1 MKIVRNV
8 GHLFRKKRRSLN
20 NKKAIS
26 PIISVLLLI
35 IVVVSIILII
45 LDWGTLFTQN
55 QTNKVT
61 AFSENKS
68 LSGYLKIT
76 DIRDNN
82 LIIAN
87 NHNLYDVNII
97 GYKIRTDDQKHS
109 DYNHLNSLIYLEY
122 PLFLEAKKEINLE
135 ILCFPSNEFD
145 LDLYTSNNKYIS
157 LEVENDEMISPS
169 SCLDYGLVGHWDFK
183 DIGSLTL
190 SDKSGNGND
199 GTIHGTTVN
208 EFWAQGNGKGVFD
221 GVDDYVEIPHTSGFS
236 LSSDFTYVLVFN
248 SNDVSLPYQT
258 LIGKKSY
265 WKKGFFISNN
275 DLRGYV
281 GRSISATASRSS
293 TPNLSSNSWVSAVM
307 VNNDEDKLIYLY
319 MNGQEVSSYSSQIAG
334 SGDIIENSYV
344 LRISN
349 TGSGYP
355 FEAFSGLIS
364 NVRIYNRALSSQEIE
379 DLYNLTKGR
388 YQ

>member
-221 GVDDYVEIPHTSGFS
+221 GVDDYVDCG
-236 LSSDFTYVLVFN
+236 N
-248 SNDVSLPYQT
+248 NDNLN
-258 LIGKKSY
+258 
-265 WKKGFFISNN
+265 ISNEITIEAWVYY
-275 DLRGYV
+275 RGIGEYQYPRIIDKYP
-281 GRSISATASRSS
+281 GYSIYIYGGNNKLGWYGKIGEESLDFQFPNTVIPKNVWSHIVVTYTNNAEHAIKVYLNNELKDSIATHSGQLS
-293 TPNLSSNSWVSAVM
+293 TATTHLVIGNRLAQ
-307 VNNDEDKLIYLY
+307 DRTF
-319 MNGQEVSSYSSQIAG
+319 NG
-334 SGDIIENSYV
+334 IISDV
-344 LRISN
+344 
-349 TGSGYP
+349 
-355 FEAFSGLIS
+355 A
-364 NVRIYNRALSSQEIE
+364 IYNRALSSQEIE

>member
-87 NHNLYDVNII
+87 NHNLSDVNII
-97 GYKIRTDDQKHS
+97 GYKIRTDDEKHS

-221 GVDDYVEIPHTSGFS
+221 GVDDYVEI
-236 LSSDFTYVLVFN
+236 SSASFDESTNFTISSWSKVSNINNDYAFIGSYDGTNGLVIWFDEGQNKIASFDGSNVQYSN
-248 SNDVSLPYQT
+248 SNY
-258 LIGKKSY
+258 
-265 WKKGFFISNN
+265 N
-275 DLRGYV
+275 
-281 GRSISATASRSS
+281 
-293 TPNLSSNSWVSAVM
+293 
-307 VNNDEDKLIYLY
+307 
-319 MNGQEVSSYSSQIAG
+319 
-334 SGDIIENSYV
+334 
-344 LRISN
+344 SN
-349 TGSGYP
+349 TWYNIVYKYDGTDGYIYINGILDITTSRN
-355 FEAFSGLIS
+355 FSDSLDLMIGNDGAGGKYFNGLIS